1 MDPSGMEDTMDLFQL
16 QYSDLLQLS
25 ADEVSAS
32 PAENRRL
39 GLISDQ
45 IMHEIGTTGPGLLS
59 VIGVPKARLLRQAL
73 LPLARKLAILG
84 NEDRKRILK
93 EYNLGS
99 DVPLKNL
106 DRIVSSFALKMKY
119 DQEFNG
125 KFCESMTDVADGS
138 EFSNLGLAFQEL
150 GSCMMELGLLLSRV
164 CDKKLGGC
172 ELEHSLLQCGTAKA
186 RLIHYH
192 SILDNVIIEE
202 KYRGKCRSAIDSRD
216 SRIDDE
222 SDLWQKWHYDYGIFT
237 ILTAPMFMFLDGTG
251 SDAKEHDSPMG
262 HTYLQILHPRKSR
275 VLSVKA
281 AEGSFIVQVGESADV
296 LSKGKLRATLHCVS
310 RPAKIDDLSRETFV
324 VFLQPA
330 WNKIFSLKEY
340 PIEHLKKGDQN
351 LESDCEGT
359 GGAVHES
366 IELIRNISG
375 MVPPLSSRL
384 KDGMTFADFAKET
397 TMKYYGSN
405 GLQSS

>member
-1 MDPSGMEDTMDLFQL
+1 MDLSCMEDAIDLFQL
-16 QYSDLLQLS
+16 QYSDLVQLS
-25 ADEVSAS
+25 ADEVPES
-32 PAENRRL
+32 PGERRRL
-39 GLISDQ
+39 NLISDR
-45 IMHEIGTTGPGLLS
+45 IMHEIGPDGPGLLS
-59 VIGVPKARLLRQAL
+59 VIGVPKARLLRQSL
-73 LPLARKLAILG
+73 LPLARKLSLLS
-84 NEDRKRILK
+84 NDDRKRILK

-106 DRIVSSFALKMKY
+106 DRIVSSFSMQMKY
-119 DQEFNG
+119 DVGFTG
-125 KFCESMTDVADGS
+125 KFCASMAAEADGS
-138 EFSNLGLAFQEL
+138 EFSNLGLAFRDL

-172 ELEHSLLQCGTAKA
+172 ELEHSLLQCGTAKS

-192 SILDNVIIEE
+192 SILDNVIIKE
-202 KYRGKCRSAIDSRD
+202 KCRGKGRSAIDRLNP
-216 SRIDDE
+216 RIDDE

-237 ILTAPMFMFLDGTG
+237 ILTAPMFMLLDG
-251 SDAKEHDSPMG
+251 SDAEECDSPTG
-262 HTYLQILHPRKSR
+262 HTYLQILHPRKRR

-340 PIEHLKKGDQN
+340 PVGDQN

-359 GGAVHES
+359 GGADHEPD
-366 IELIRNISG
+366 ELIQNISG

-397 TMKYYGSN
+397 TRKYYGGS
-405 GLQSS
+405 GLQTSR

>member
-1 MDPSGMEDTMDLFQL
+1 M
-16 QYSDLLQLS
+16 
-25 ADEVSAS
+25 
-32 PAENRRL
+32 
-39 GLISDQ
+39 
-45 IMHEIGTTGPGLLS
+45 
-59 VIGVPKARLLRQAL
+59 
-73 LPLARKLAILG
+73 
-84 NEDRKRILK
+84 
-93 EYNLGS
+93 
-99 DVPLKNL
+99 
-106 DRIVSSFALKMKY
+106 SSFAMQMKY

-125 KFCESMTDVADGS
+125 KFCESMAAEADGS

-192 SILDNVIIEE
+192 SILDNVIIKE
-202 KYRGKCRSAIDSRD
+202 KCRGNGRSAIDRRD

-237 ILTAPMFMFLDGTG
+237 ILTAPMFMLLDGTG
-251 SDAKEHDSPMG
+251 SDVKEHDSPMS

-296 LSKGKLRATLHCVS
+296 LSKGKLRTTLHCVS
-310 RPAKIDDLSRETFV
+310 RPAKVDNLSRETFV

-340 PIEHLKKGDQN
+340 PIEHLNKGDEN

-366 IELIRNISG
+366 DELIQNISG

-397 TMKYYGSN
+397 TRKYFGSS
-405 GLQSS
+405 GLQSSR